1 MNNEEKS
8 NNEICETKH
17 CINAKEWKFTF
28 LKAGKQVIEEICSDC
43 VEATIDDRSKRYIS
57 LEEVERPKVYTMKR
71 R

>member
-1 MNNEEKS
+1 MTKENLDENEKCQTS
-8 NNEICETKH
+8 SCDNL
-17 CINAKEWKFTF
+17 KEWKFTF
-28 LKAGKQVIEEICSDC
+28 LKAGKQVIEELCSDC